1 MTHSA
6 PARNLSLKNRRHLG
20 SAAVA
25 DIIVYT
31 DQKNKEKM
39 FSKPDYVFKD
49 GELIVR
55 NGKITKIVNGGTHT
69 LRPEFDKGIEKSL
82 KRYFDDYQTVS
93 MNNFKIDDDE
103 IVEHGNSKI
112 IVQPCM

>member
-1 MTHSA
+1 
-6 PARNLSLKNRRHLG
+6 
-20 SAAVA
+20 
-25 DIIVYT
+25 
-31 DQKNKEKM
+31 M

-55 NGKITKIVNGGTHT
+55 NGKIIKVVNGATHT

-82 KRYFDDYQTVS
+82 KPYFDKYQTVS
-93 MNNFKIDDDE
+93 LGNFKIDDDE
-103 IVEHGNSKI
+103 IVEHGNGRI

>member
-1 MTHSA
+1 
-6 PARNLSLKNRRHLG
+6 
-20 SAAVA
+20 
-25 DIIVYT
+25 
-31 DQKNKEKM
+31 M

-55 NGKITKIVNGGTHT
+55 NGKIVKVVNGATHT
-69 LRPEFDKGIEKSL
+69 LRPEYDNGIEKSL
-82 KRYFDDYQTVS
+82 KRYFDKYQTIS
-93 MNNFKIDDDE
+93 LSNFKIDNDE